1 MSLSVSFRGSD
12 KLDSLAHRLEAAGRR
27 DLEEELDAE
36 LRKPARRLRSA
47 VYAAV
52 PPHMPVG
59 YEVPLAT
66 SLRFNE
72 NIRTGGSGG
81 RVQVTLSSR
90 RDIRALEDGRLRH
103 PVFGNQDVWVV
114 QRIRPGFWSEPTER
128 VMGEVQ
134 DGMVAAL
141 DRVAAKIAGG

>member
-1 MSLSVSFRGSD
+1 MSLSVSFRGSQ
-12 KLDSLAHRLEAAGRR
+12 KLDALAHRLEAAGRS

-47 VYAAV
+47 VYASV

-59 YEVPLAT
+59 YETPLAT
-66 SLRFNE
+66 SLRFRDDV
-72 NIRTGGSGG
+72 RTGGSGG
-81 RVQVTLSSR
+81 RVRVAMSSR
-90 RDIRALEDGRLRH
+90 RDIAALEEGRLRH
-103 PVFGNQDVWVV
+103 PVYGNQNVWVV

-134 DGMVAAL
+134 DGMIAAL